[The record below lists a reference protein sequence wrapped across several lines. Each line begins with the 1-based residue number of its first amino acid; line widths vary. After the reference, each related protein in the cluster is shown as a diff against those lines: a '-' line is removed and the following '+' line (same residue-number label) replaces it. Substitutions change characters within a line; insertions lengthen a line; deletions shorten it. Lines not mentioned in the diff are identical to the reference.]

1 MTMEILA
8 YHGWGFT
15 ASCWQHYTHALSPAT
30 WKSFD
35 RGYFGNPQ
43 DIGFS
48 TASLESGRV
57 VIAHSYGLHFC
68 PLSVLAKTELLILLN
83 SFLRFHSSETR
94 LQQKSQRKL
103 GRMIQAFAQDPL
115 QTWANFMTQTFLPDS
130 VPLPYTLGQDLEF
143 SSDRLARS
151 LLGADLE
158 ALNRLTPPPEWMD
171 CLAQIPQILLV
182 TSPADRIVTAPL
194 RATQFSQGGVAEILL
209 SSGGHG
215 APFVQTD
222 YCVTKISEAIGS
234 YVSQKPYNA
243 RD

>member
-1 MTMEILA
+1 MEILA

-15 ASCWQHYTHALSPAT
+15 ASCWQPFARAFAPAT

-43 DIGFS
+43 DIDFS
-48 TASLESGRV
+48 TPSLGSVRV

-83 SFLRFHSSETR
+83 SFLSFHGSETR

-115 QTWANFMTQTFLPDS
+115 QTWANFMTQTFLPDP
-130 VPLPYTLGQDLEF
+130 VPLRYTSGQDLEF
-143 SSDRLARS
+143 SSDRLERS
-151 LLGADLE
+151 RLGADLE
-158 ALNRLTPPPEWMD
+158 ALNQLAPPPEWMD
-171 CLAQIPQILLV
+171 CLAQIPRILLV
-182 TSPADRIVTAPL
+182 TSLADRIVTEPL
-194 RATQFSQGGVAEILL
+194 RAAQFPQGGIVEILL
-209 SSGGHG
+209 PSGGHG

-222 YCVTKISEAIGS
+222 HCVTKISEAIGS